1 MRWLITAIA
10 ASSVKSN
17 RSHALNLG
25 LSLFSLS
32 GCRGFGSAVQRLRPS
47 HHDWNDVLQGR
58 CCPPVPFP
66 LLILPILA
74 QVLNLT

>member
-1 MRWLITAIA
+1 MRWLTTAIA

-32 GCRGFGSAVQRLRPS
+32 GFWGSQAGNSAKLVKFGHIIVGARQL
-47 HHDWNDVLQGR
+47 
-58 CCPPVPFP
+58 
-66 LLILPILA
+66 
-74 QVLNLT
+74 

>member
-47 HHDWNDVLQGR
+47 HHDWNDVLQAAAV
-58 CCPPVPFP
+58 PQYPFP
-66 LLILPILA
+66 FSSSPSLLKS
-74 QVLNLT
+74 